1 MAITRN
7 SMPQPQTLPRGADGS
22 QRTASQTSEDLLALF
37 DAAPLNRRY
46 WAIFAL
52 MSAVFVF
59 DFFDFL
65 VVGYLLAAVASEWHL
80 TYGQSATILYSGGV
94 GAILGAVVFGAFAD
108 AWGRKPQMVIGTF
121 ICALSSGL
129 IAFIPEGNWLLFA
142 ILRFF
147 VGVGLTAAV
156 TPSLT
161 VVVEL
166 TPTRHRTIATSFYVV
181 FASAG
186 GFLAP
191 LISAALMGPY
201 GWRRVALLG
210 FIAAIIGI
218 LVWLFTPESVRWLAA
233 KGRFAEAREEVAR
246 HLGLPLRSVPL
257 PTTPPSTVP
266 RGNLLD
272 LLSEPRMFWET
283 ILIWGGSS
291 TAGYGVYLWGPTIVA
306 LLLKV
311 PVPQAAG
318 YFIFV
323 AAAGVTGKIIVT
335 LIAPLIGR
343 RLLGVLWGFGGVIA
357 LAAAGYY
364 NSVLLGGL
372 PLLVILLC
380 CSTFCIEGGFSN
392 LAPYTV
398 ESYGVRMGAR
408 SSGLGQTANGVGK
421 ILGPL
426 SLALIAG
433 TSNLVSP
440 QATEAAVFP
449 AFLFLAFCMLLVGL
463 SFLVL
468 GVETHGKAMALGTED
483 EEVPARPVALG
494 TEAR

>member
-1 MAITRN
+1 
-7 SMPQPQTLPRGADGS
+7 MPGQA
-22 QRTASQTSEDLLALF
+22 SEDLLAMF
-37 DAAPLNRRY
+37 DSAPLNRRY
-46 WAIFAL
+46 WVAFAL
-52 MSAVFVF
+52 MSAVFVY

-65 VVGYLLAAVASEWHL
+65 VVGYLLAQVAPEWHL
-80 TYGQSATILYSGGV
+80 TYGQSAVILYSGGV
-94 GAILGAVVFGAFAD
+94 GAILGALVFGALSD
-108 AWGRKPQMVIGTF
+108 AWGRKQQIVIGTF
-121 ICALSSGL
+121 ICAFSAGL
-129 IAFIPEGNWLLFA
+129 IAAIPEGAWWLFA

-191 LISAALMGPY
+191 LISAALLGPF
-201 GWRRVALLG
+201 GWRGVAVVG
-210 FIAAIIGI
+210 FGAAVIGV
-218 LVWLFTPESVRWLAA
+218 LVWLFTPESVRWLTA
-233 KGRFAEAREEVAR
+233 KGRFEEARAEVAR
-246 HLGLPLRSVPL
+246 HLDLPLQSVPL
-257 PTTPPSTVP
+257 PVVRPTTVP
-266 RGNLLD
+266 SGNLLD
-272 LLSEPRMFWET
+272 LLSQPRMFLET

-311 PVPQAAG
+311 PVPQAAK
-318 YFIFV
+318 YFVFV
-323 AAAGVTGKIIVT
+323 SAAGVTGKIIVT
-335 LIAPLIGR
+335 LISPLMGR
-343 RLLGVLWGFGGVIA
+343 RLLGVLWGFGGVVA

-421 ILGPL
+421 IVGPL

-440 QATEAAVFP
+440 QATQEAVFP

-463 SFLVL
+463 SFLLL
-468 GVETHGKAMALGTED
+468 GVETHGRAMALGAGGE
-483 EEVPARPVALG
+483 PA
-494 TEAR
+494 

>member
-1 MAITRN
+1 MRA
-7 SMPQPQTLPRGADGS
+7 
-22 QRTASQTSEDLLALF
+22 RTSDDLLALF
-37 DAAPLNRRY
+37 DSAPLNRHY
-46 WAIFAL
+46 WTTFIL

-65 VVGYLLAAVASEWHL
+65 VVGYLLAAARGEWHL
-80 TYGQSATILYSGGV
+80 TYGEGALILYAGGL
-94 GAILGAVVFGAFAD
+94 GAIIGALVFGAFSD
-108 AWGRKPQMVIGTF
+108 AWGRKQQIVIGGL
-121 ICALSSGL
+121 ICAVASGL
-129 IAFIPEGNWLLFA
+129 IAIVPAHGWWEFA

-161 VVVEL
+161 MVVEL

-181 FASAG
+181 WASAG

-191 LISAALMGPY
+191 VIAT
-201 GWRRVALLG
+201 ALLG
-210 FIAAIIGI
+210 PLGWRGVALIGI
-218 LVWLFTPESVRWLAA
+218 IPAVIAGLVWLFTPESVRWLAA
-233 KGRFAEAREEVAR
+233 KGRFAEARTEVAA
-246 HLGLPLRSVPL
+246 HLGLPLDEVPL
-257 PTTPPSTVP
+257 PTVPPATVP
-266 RGNLLD
+266 RGNLID
-272 LLSEPRMFWET
+272 LLSQPRMFWET

-311 PVPQAAG
+311 SVPEAAKF
-318 YFIFV
+318 FIFV
-323 AAAGVTGKIIVT
+323 SAAGVFGKIIVT

-343 RLLGVLWGFGGVIA
+343 RVLGVVWGFAGTAA
-357 LAAAGYY
+357 LAAAGFYHGMLV
-364 NSVLLGGL
+364 NGL
-372 PLLVILLC
+372 PLLIILLM
-380 CSTFCIEGGFSN
+380 CSTFFIEGGFSN

-398 ESYGVRMGAR
+398 ESYGVSLGAR

-433 TSNLVSP
+433 TSNIVSP
-440 QATEAAVFP
+440 AATASAVFP

-463 SFLVL
+463 SFLIL
-468 GVETHGKAMALGTED
+468 GVETHGKVIALGSEGQS
-483 EEVPARPVALG
+483 PPVS
-494 TEAR
+494 TEATTGAH

>member
-1 MAITRN
+1 M
-7 SMPQPQTLPRGADGS
+7 QPN
-22 QRTASQTSEDLLALF
+22 QTSSDLLALF
-37 DAAPLNRRY
+37 DNAPLNRRY
-46 WAIFAL
+46 WTIFIL

-65 VVGYLLAAVASEWHL
+65 VVGYLLAAVAREWHL
-80 TYGQSATILYSGGV
+80 TYGQSAIILYSGGI
-94 GAILGAVVFGAFAD
+94 GAIVGAVVFGAFAD
-108 AWGRKPQMVIGTF
+108 AWGRKQQMVIGTF
-121 ICALSSGL
+121 ICAMSSGL
-129 IAFIPEGNWLLFA
+129 IAFIPEGSWLLFA

-166 TPTRHRTIATSFYVV
+166 TPTRYRTIATSFYVV

-191 LISAALMGPY
+191 AVSAAIMGPY

-210 FIAAIIGI
+210 FVALIIGV

-233 KGRFAEAREEVAR
+233 KGRFAEARAEVAR
-246 HLGLPLRSVPL
+246 HLGLPLDRVPL
-257 PTTPPSTVP
+257 PTVAPAAPP

-272 LLSEPRMFWET
+272 LWSQPRMFWET

-306 LLLKV
+306 LLLGV
-311 PVPQAAG
+311 PVPRAAA
-318 YFIFV
+318 YFVFV
-323 AAAGVTGKIIVT
+323 SAAGVTGKIVVT

-343 RLLGVLWGFGGVIA
+343 RVLGVVWGFGGTVA
-357 LAAAGYY
+357 LALAGYY
-364 NSVLLGGL
+364 NSVFVGGV
-372 PLLVILLC
+372 PLMVVLMC
-380 CSTFCIEGGFSN
+380 ASTFCVEGGFSN

-398 ESYGVRMGAR
+398 ESYGVSLGAR
-408 SSGLGQTANGVGK
+408 SSGLGQTANGFGK
-421 ILGPL
+421 IIGPL

-433 TSNLVSP
+433 TSQLVSP
-440 QATEAAVFP
+440 QQTAEAVFP
-449 AFLFLAFCMLLVGL
+449 AFLFLAFCMALVGL
-463 SFLVL
+463 SFLFL
-468 GVETHGKAMALGTED
+468 GVETHGKAMVLDHGA
-483 EEVPARPVALG
+483 AH
-494 TEAR
+494 